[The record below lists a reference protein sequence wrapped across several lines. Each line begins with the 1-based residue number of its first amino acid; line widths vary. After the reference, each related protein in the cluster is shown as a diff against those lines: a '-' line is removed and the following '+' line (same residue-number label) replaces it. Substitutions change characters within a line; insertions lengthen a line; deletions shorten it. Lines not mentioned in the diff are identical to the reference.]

1 MSSKSSRLNT
11 WLMIGACT
19 VAAVAI
25 ASCDTFSTRV
35 AEEPEGEATQYVV
48 PQDPVDVLSNL
59 ENAIRDRDTEIYE
72 GLFAQDFVFVADP
85 SDVIE
90 VENFYPGAFDN
101 WDISVETH
109 VGGKILDQS
118 RTTISGVD
126 FTAETLVGETD
137 STYEVLKDYQLYL
150 RQEAYESFDIYI
162 GTARFSMRVES
173 DGLWY
178 IHRWEDA
185 RRDTGIVADKDTW
198 GKLKG
203 EIRATT

>member
-1 MSSKSSRLNT
+1 MN
-11 WLMIGACT
+11 
-19 VAAVAI
+19 
-25 ASCDTFSTRV
+25 
-35 AEEPEGEATQYVV
+35 
-48 PQDPVDVLSNL
+48 SNL
-59 ENAIRDRDTEIYE
+59 ESTITLPMEQCNLTAFKPDTSISPVDLTAD
-72 GLFAQDFVFVADP
+72 GLGDLEAESLHFTQDFVFVADP

-101 WDISVETH
+101 WDISFETH

-150 RQEAYESFDIYI
+150 RQEAYESFEIYI

>member
-1 MSSKSSRLNT
+1 MCSKGNRLKLT
-11 WLMIGACT
+11 LVLATCL
-19 VAAVAI
+19 VAALAI
-25 ASCDTFSTRV
+25 ASCDTFEPRD

-48 PQDPVDVLSNL
+48 PQEPVDVLSNL
-59 ENAIRDRDTEIYE
+59 ENAIRDRDTEIYA
-72 GLFAQDFVFVADP
+72 GLFTEDFVFVADP
-85 SDVIE
+85 SDVLE

-101 WDISVETH
+101 WDIEVEAD
-109 VGGKILDQS
+109 VGEKILDQS
-118 RTTISGVD
+118 RTTISGLD

-150 RQEAYESFDIYI
+150 RFREYETFEIYI
-162 GTARFSMRVES
+162 GTARFSMRVDS

>member
-1 MSSKSSRLNT
+1 MYSNSSRLRVN
-11 WLMIGACT
+11 LMLATCL
-19 VAAVAI
+19 VAALAI
-25 ASCDTFSTRV
+25 ASCDTFLTRV

-48 PQDPVDVLSNL
+48 PQEPVDVLSNL
-59 ENAIRDRDTEIYE
+59 ENAVRDQDTEIYA
-72 GLFAQDFVFVADP
+72 GLFAEDFVFIADP

-101 WDISVETH
+101 WDIEVETD
-109 VGGKILDQS
+109 VGEKILDQS

-150 RQEAYESFDIYI
+150 RRGAYESFDIYI
-162 GTARFSMRVES
+162 GTALFSMRVES

>member
-1 MSSKSSRLNT
+1 MSSKRDRLN
-11 WLMIGACT
+11 MCFVIGACA
-19 VAAVAI
+19 VAALATG
-25 ASCDTFSTRV
+25 SCDTFSTRV

-59 ENAIRDRDTEIYE
+59 ENAVRDRDTEIYA
-72 GLFAQDFVFVADP
+72 GLFTDDFVFIADP

-101 WDISVETH
+101 WDIAVETH
-109 VGGKILDQS
+109 VGERILDQS

-137 STYEVLKDYQLYL
+137 STYEVLKDYQLFL
-150 RQEAYESFDIYI
+150 RREAYESFDIYI

-178 IHRWEDA
+178 IHKWEDA

-203 EIRATT
+203 ETRATS